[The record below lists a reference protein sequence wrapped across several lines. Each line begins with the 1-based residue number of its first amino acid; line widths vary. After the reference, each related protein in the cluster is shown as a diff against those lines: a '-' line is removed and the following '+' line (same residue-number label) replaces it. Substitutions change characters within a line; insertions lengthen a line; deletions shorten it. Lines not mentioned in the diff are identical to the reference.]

1 MSQNDIHQ
9 IIEKENLEGKEVLRK
24 KVKGRLNL
32 PAEAEQAQN
41 KSSLSFFK
49 KRYRIVASISSALVV
64 VCLAIVLPIVLN
76 RDTVPTERYC
86 HAADCVETV
95 IDYTIKDY
103 SEKNNLSL
111 LYIDW
116 YNIADDIQT
125 KLYVNAGNENDVI
138 YLQERIINGE
148 TGSVVVLYISDLY
161 TKVDIFEDVENS
173 CENIEYISSIK
184 VNWGYRNIIG
194 TAYFEYSGRGYV
206 IELTYPMAEDT
217 VLELVESMIPKT

>member
-9 IIEKENLEGKEVLRK
+9 IIEKENLEGKEAMRK
-24 KVKGRLNL
+24 KVKERLNL
-32 PAEAEQAQN
+32 PADTEQEHSKPAR
-41 KSSLSFFK
+41 FIFK
-49 KRYRIVASISSALVV
+49 KRYRIFASVSAALAI
-64 VCLAIVLPIVLN
+64 VCIAIVLPIVLN
-76 RDTVPTERYC
+76 RDTGPIERYC

-95 IDYTIKDY
+95 ADYTVKDY
-103 SEKNNLSL
+103 SERNNLSL

-148 TGSVVVLYISDLY
+148 TGSVVVLYISDVY
-161 TKVDIFEDVENS
+161 TQVDILEDKENA
-173 CENIEYISSIK
+173 CENVEFISSIK
-184 VNWGYRNIIG
+184 VSWGYRNFIG
-194 TAYFEYSGRGYV
+194 LACFEYSGRGYV
-206 IELTYPMAEDT
+206 IELTHPMTENS